1 MAVGELMIPVDLLTS
16 PRCRAEHLG
25 LPMPDSR
32 HAVSACLPL
41 WHHNIRYEE
50 GDPDIVGRLQAA
62 YPRFCLHPFV
72 RELCRKAF
80 GGDSRG
86 LIFPSRKAAERA
98 LEYVRFRGA
107 ETGTLVALAANASSA
122 RMGPSCEGPGYGV
135 AITEEEFPKLR
146 EYWQHAGEVITSRA
160 AELIL
165 NKQPVVCSETA
176 ARATV
181 RDRLAELRGGCAE
194 DVWLFPSGMAAIAA
208 VWRALRTHDASNPS
222 VQFGFPYVDTLK
234 IQQRFAPADY
244 RLFPVGDASD
254 VDQLESLMQSQ
265 IVSAVFCE
273 TPTNPLLTS
282 PDLPR
287 LRTLADQY
295 GFLLVVDD
303 TLAACINDN
312 VLPFADIV
320 VTSLTKYFSGYGDV
334 LAGCAT
340 LNPNSRHADWLRAVM
355 TSDFEELLPDAD
367 IAVLERNS
375 RDLRQRVTTI
385 NRNAAI
391 LARRFAEH
399 HLIQSVYHPSL
410 STSAAELQCDGCR
423 CGGLM
428 SIVLR
433 DPENT
438 TPVFFDHLEIC
449 KGPNLGTN
457 FTLCCPY
464 TILAH
469 YTELEF
475 VESCGVS
482 RWLLRVSIGTEPVEE
497 LWSRFER
504 AFAAAWPYSGR
515 TKVA

>member
-1 MAVGELMIPVDLLTS
+1 MIPVDLLTS

-25 LPMPDSR
+25 LPMPDSP

-41 WHHNIRYEE
+41 WQHNIGYEE

-72 RELCRKAF
+72 RELCRKTF

-98 LEYVRFRGA
+98 LEYVRWRGA
-107 ETGTLVALAANASSA
+107 ETGTLMALAANASSA
-122 RMGPSCEGPGYGV
+122 RMGPGPSYEGSCCGV

-181 RDRLAELRGGCAE
+181 RDRLAELRGGRAE
-194 DVWLFPSGMAAIAA
+194 DVWLFPCGMAAIAA
-208 VWRALRTHDASNPS
+208 VWRALRTHDASNLS

-244 RLFPVGDASD
+244 RLFPVGDADD
-254 VDQLESLMQSQ
+254 VDQLESLLQSQ
-265 IVSAVFCE
+265 KVSAVFCE

-287 LRTLADQY
+287 LRTLADRY

-312 VLPFADIV
+312 VLPFADVV

-340 LNPNSRHADWLRAVM
+340 INPDSRHAFWLRDVLNR
-355 TSDFEELLPDAD
+355 DFEELLPDAD
-367 IAVLERNS
+367 IDVLEINS
-375 RDLRQRVTTI
+375 RDVRQRVTTI
-385 NRNAAI
+385 NCTAAI

-399 HLIQSVYHPSL
+399 PLIASVYHPSL
-410 STSAAELQCDGCR
+410 SAGACELKSQDRGD
-423 CGGLM
+423 GGLM

-433 DPENT
+433 NPEKT
-438 TPVFFDHLEIC
+438 TPVFFDNLEIC

-497 LWSRFER
+497 LWSRFEK
-504 AFAAAWPYSGR
+504 AFAVAWPHPGPAI
-515 TKVA
+515 VV